1 MSLTYTDKF
10 LEQTSKQYGPE
21 DLQLV
26 GVTAVY
32 IAAKVEEVY
41 VPSIK
46 YFSKCTNYSQSVKKI
61 CVMEREMMQVLKFK
75 LHPVTLLTWVDW
87 YTKAWDEYAG
97 KFNLHALTECE
108 DAFFRVFTY
117 HSYNR
122 LRSLL
127 SYLDAV
133 AIDF

>member
-1 MSLTYTDKF
+1 
-10 LEQTSKQYGPE
+10 
-21 DLQLV
+21 
-26 GVTAVY
+26 
-32 IAAKVEEVY
+32 
-41 VPSIK
+41 
-46 YFSKCTNYSQSVKKI
+46 
-61 CVMEREMMQVLKFK
+61 MEREMMQVLKFK

-133 AIDF
+133 AIDFQSNMFQPRHLIAALIYLVIGNQQTMMVFPDYY